1 MNFMIWVAAGGAIGW
16 AGFHFYD
23 LNKNRGLIP
32 AALICA
38 VGGFMG
44 GNSVAPML
52 TAATTEPIIGFSPF
66 ALVVAMATATA
77 VMFLTNELSRR
88 FDI

>member
-1 MNFMIWVAAGGAIGW
+1 
-16 AGFHFYD
+16 
-23 LNKNRGLIP
+23 
-32 AALICA
+32 
-38 VGGFMG
+38 MG

>member
-1 MNFMIWVAAGGAIGW
+1 MNFMIWLAAGGAIGW

-23 LNKNRGLIP
+23 LNHNRGLIP
-32 AALICA
+32 AVLICA

-52 TAATTEPIIGFSPF
+52 TATVTEPIVGFSPF
-66 ALVVAMATATA
+66 ALIVAMATATA
-77 VMFLTNELSRR
+77 VLFLTSELSRR

>member
-52 TAATTEPIIGFSPF
+52 TAATTEPATGFSSF
-66 ALVVAMATATA
+66 ALVVAIVTATA
-77 VMFLTNELSRR
+77 VLFLTSELSRR

>member
-1 MNFMIWVAAGGAIGW
+1 MIWVAAGGAIGW

-23 LNKNRGLIP
+23 LNRNRGLI
-32 AALICA
+32 ASALICA
-38 VGGFMG
+38 AGGFLG

-52 TAATTEPIIGFSPF
+52 IAATTEPVIGFSPF
-66 ALVVAMATATA
+66 AMVVAMATATA
-77 VMFLTNELSRR
+77 MMLLSNELSRR